1 MTSQLP
7 VKTQS
12 NGLSAFDKRCSHISD
27 VIVQKEA
34 FRDDV
39 PTKETAYTAQEA
51 MQKIILDL
59 AVCLRWHVR

>member
-1 MTSQLP
+1 MDYQHLIKDAP
-7 VKTQS
+7 
-12 NGLSAFDKRCSHISD
+12 HISD

-59 AVCLRWHVR
+59 AVCLR